1 MYVYLGSRGEDID
14 HCLMKKSLQ
23 NRLYCSVCTAVENAI
38 RLERKE
44 QNLAGSEPG
53 RLIGDLLFL
62 SILLWSSSLW
72 P

>member
-14 HCLMKKSLQ
+14 HHLKKKSLQ

-38 RLERKE
+38 RLKRKE

-53 RLIGDLLFL
+53 RLIGDLLL
-62 SILLWSSSLW
+62 SILLWSLSLW